1 MKTSGNEGITMSSE
15 KSSGIAHKFLRIFTA
30 IHPHEVPT
38 ALLLSLNVFIL
49 MSGYY
54 VIKPIREGLILHG
67 KGPEVKSYLGAV
79 IAILFIPVIKIFSNV
94 VSRFPRQKFITWIT
108 LFFISN
114 LIIFYFLHL
123 INIPLGTMGIIFFV
137 WIAIFNLMVVAQFW
151 GFTNDIYTEEAG
163 KRLFPLVMFGQNCGA
178 LLGPIIYNSLVRPL
192 GQYKLMLVVGGMLGV
207 CILFTLIIH
216 KREIRRKNYEAEVK
230 TQKETTRKE
239 EEKPLKKGGGFR
251 LVFKSQ
257 YLLYI
262 ALVIFLLNWVNTN
275 GEYILGKVIT
285 HDAAKAIETGTA
297 GELDKSELI
306 GKLYSNFYFGVNLIA
321 AILQLFLMS
330 RIFKWFGVRGAL
342 LILPL
347 VAFGGYFFIGLGASL
362 VIVRWVKT
370 FENSTD
376 YSIMN
381 ATRHAL
387 FLITSRE
394 VKYKAQAAIETF
406 FWRAGDVMSALVVAV
421 AAAFFAFDLEKSV
434 AGVASVNIFLIIIWI
449 ILCILIARSHKKLSA
464 QRAEYQV
471 G

>member
-1 MKTSGNEGITMSSE
+1 MSLE
-15 KSSGIAHKFLRIFTA
+15 KSPGIVHKFLRLFTA

-38 ALLLSLNVFIL
+38 ALLLSLNVFFL

-54 VIKPIREGLILHG
+54 IIKPIREGLILEG

-79 IAILFIPVIKIFSNV
+79 IAILFIPVIKIFSSI

-114 LIIFYFLHL
+114 LIIFYILHL

-163 KRLFPLVMFGQNCGA
+163 KRLFPLVMFGQNFGS
-178 LLGPIIYNSLVRPL
+178 LLGPIIFRILVGPL
-192 GQYKLMLVVGGMLGV
+192 GQYKLMLVVGGMLGI
-207 CILFTLIIH
+207 CILLSLIIH
-216 KREIRRKNYEAEVK
+216 KREIERKPHEAEVK
-230 TQKETTRKE
+230 AQEEAIKKE

-251 LVFKSQ
+251 LVFKSR

-275 GEYILGKVIT
+275 GEYILGKVIK
-285 HDAAKAIETGTA
+285 HDAAKTIEMDMA
-297 GELDKSELI
+297 GDLNRSEVI
-306 GKLYSNFYFGVNLIA
+306 SKLYANFYFGVNLIA

-330 RIFKWFGVRGAL
+330 RIFKWFGIRGAL
-342 LILPL
+342 FILPL
-347 VAFGGYFFIGLGASL
+347 IAFGGYFFIGLGASL

-406 FWRAGDVMSALVVAV
+406 FWRAGDVMSALTVL
-421 AAAFFAFDLEKSV
+421 AAATFFAFDLEGSV
-434 AGVASVNIFLIIIWI
+434 SGVASVNIFLVIIWI
-449 ILCILIARSHKKLSA
+449 ILCVLIARWHKKLSV
-464 QRAEYQV
+464 QRASNRV